1 MIAGKSVSSRE
12 IQHLEL
18 SNLNHQRARFRRPN
32 HQEVMKVIHSAPGLE
47 LWQLHFSE
55 LSGQKYTVP
64 GIDRSNAHTE
74 RAQNGVAYWIK
85 VSAQADGSFTVT
97 NGPNGFSKSY
107 QAH

>member
-32 HQEVMKVIHSAPGLE
+32 HQVILAWGRKTQSYSRN
-47 LWQLHFSE
+47 LHCKPYRQTT
-55 LSGQKYTVP
+55 GCHA
-64 GIDRSNAHTE
+64 DRSNAHTE